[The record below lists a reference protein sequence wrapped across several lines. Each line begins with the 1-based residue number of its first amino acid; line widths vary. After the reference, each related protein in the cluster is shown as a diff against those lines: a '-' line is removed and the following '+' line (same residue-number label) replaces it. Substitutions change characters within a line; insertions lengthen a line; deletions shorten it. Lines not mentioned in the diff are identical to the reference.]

1 MKKYRKTIKQ
11 RIILL
16 SIVVVIMVIVGA
28 MDSFGVIKHILGDMY
43 NENVVSFQTGL
54 LIGIGI
60 LALYLVV
67 RYTQCIRNE
76 DKLRILYNN
85 EFDERKKYMKSKAG
99 MPIIGITS
107 GCIIFAGIIAGYFSE
122 IIFITLIAVAM
133 FQMTVCAIVKII
145 YMKTM

>member
-1 MKKYRKTIKQ
+1 MKKYRETIKQ

-16 SIVVVIMVIVGA
+16 SIVVVIMVIVGT
-28 MDSFGVIKHILGDMY
+28 MDSFGVIKQILGDIY

-60 LALYLVV
+60 VALYLVV
-67 RYTQCIRNE
+67 RYARCLRNE
-76 DKLRILYNN
+76 EMLRTLYNN

-107 GCIIFAGIIAGYFSE
+107 GCIIFAGIIAGYFNE
-122 IIFITLIAVAM
+122 IIFITLIAAAM
-133 FQMTVCAIVKII
+133 FQMTVCAIVKVIC
-145 YMKTM
+145 MKTM